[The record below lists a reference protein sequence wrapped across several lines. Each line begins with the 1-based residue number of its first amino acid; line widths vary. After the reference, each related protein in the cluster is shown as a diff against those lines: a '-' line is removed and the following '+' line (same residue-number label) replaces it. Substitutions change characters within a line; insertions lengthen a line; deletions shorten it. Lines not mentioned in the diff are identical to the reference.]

1 MSKEISIFQTGTL
14 DAMVKFS
21 EIMATAV
28 ATIPKHFQDKPGDCL
43 AVIMQ
48 ADRWGM
54 DPYVVAGKT
63 HVVNGNLGY
72 EAQLVNAVVSSSTAI
87 IGDFEIEYSPDDW
100 KSDNDPKAWCRVGA
114 IRKGHSEITWGQK
127 VYPSKQT
134 VKNSPLW
141 KTDPQQ
147 QTAYL
152 AIKKWARLY
161 TPAVLL
167 GVYTS
172 DELPT
177 RAQQQEQE
185 KEVGPMGGIDIPV
198 GTNTETGEIPDQE
211 PPPPTVQTLKKLM
224 DDCDAIDR
232 MKAYSD
238 LMGKYKDSFSLEEQ
252 ADLKTYYIN
261 RCEALKAE
269 LKPLTK

>member
-1 MSKEISIFQTGTL
+1 MTQDISIFKAGTL

-21 EIMATAV
+21 EVMATAV
-28 ATIPKHFQDKPGDCL
+28 ATIPKHFQGHPGDCL

-87 IGDFEIEYSPDDW
+87 TGRFQIEFSPDEW
-100 KSDNDPKAWCRVGA
+100 KNDKDEKAWCRVGA
-114 IRKGHSEITWGQK
+114 TLKGEAEITWGQK
-127 VYPSKQT
+127 VYPAKQS

-177 RAQQQEQE
+177 VEQE
-185 KEVGPMGGIDIPV
+185 KEREVGPIGGLGIPA
-198 GTNTETGEIPDQE
+198 GTNLLTGEIPAESE
-211 PPPPTVQTLKKLM
+211 PVPPTVKVLKKLM
-224 DDCDAIDR
+224 SDCDTLDR
-232 MKAYSD
+232 MKVYSD
-238 LMGKYKDSFSLEEQ
+238 LMGEYKDTFTIEEQ
-252 ADLKTYYIN
+252 ADLKSFYIN
-261 RCEALKAE
+261 RCEELKAE
-269 LKPLTK
+269 SK